1 MIGRMTSRERL
12 PILLA
17 LSVLALGV
25 GISKVLA

>member
-17 LSVLALGV
+17 LSVLALGI
-25 GISKVLA
+25 GISMVLV